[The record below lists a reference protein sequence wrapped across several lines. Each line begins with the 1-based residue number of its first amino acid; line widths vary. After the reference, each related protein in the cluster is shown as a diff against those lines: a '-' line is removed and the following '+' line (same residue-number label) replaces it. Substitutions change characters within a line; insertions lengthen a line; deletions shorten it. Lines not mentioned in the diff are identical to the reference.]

1 MYANGTD
8 RERAYNQAAAAGR
21 VYAEDEA
28 ALLVGAA
35 SSEAQL
41 ETMVSRRVDGEPR
54 EVVVGWAEFARL
66 HIAVD
71 PGVFVPRRRTE
82 LVVLRAMRL
91 AAPGSIVLD
100 LCCGSSA
107 LDEVMLAGVPGVELY
122 AADLDP
128 VAVRNA
134 RRTLE
139 PLGGVVLEGD
149 LSEPLPDTLRE
160 RIDVVMCNTPYV
172 PSGEIEWLPAE
183 ARLYEARMALDGGS
197 DGLDIQRRV
206 VEQAPRWLAPGG
218 SLLVEATQRQA
229 PTTAQLFASSGLASH
244 IVHSKK
250 RGATIVIGT
259 RPLD

>member
-149 LSEPLPDTLRE
+149 LSDARSSATL
-160 RIDVVMCNTPYV
+160 
-172 PSGEIEWLPAE
+172 SAG
-183 ARLYEARMALDGGS
+183 
-197 DGLDIQRRV
+197 
-206 VEQAPRWLAPGG
+206 
-218 SLLVEATQRQA
+218 
-229 PTTAQLFASSGLASH
+229 
-244 IVHSKK
+244 
-250 RGATIVIGT
+250 
-259 RPLD
+259 